1 MKFHKQAGFVLFV
14 VSALL
19 LSACA
24 GTPAAQTGKL
34 QVAATTG
41 IVADVVAQ
49 VGGEHL
55 DVQVLIP
62 ADADPHS
69 FEPTPQDAA
78 ALASADLVV
87 ANGFGLEE
95 TLQTLLDAQGDKVVY
110 ASDGVSALE
119 FDDHDHD
126 HEDHEHEHEDEGHE
140 HEGEDHDHEH
150 GVVSDLSVWAGEWV
164 STSAY
169 DPDAFQPAY
178 DAIVASTPEL
188 NEAVVRAFLD
198 EGYQTSF
205 DTFLVEGEAVSFA
218 SAAGSSSCEY
228 AFSGTTPVLQ
238 VEGELWSVF
247 ETSDPACDQYR
258 YLLLSPPHAVEAEAS
273 LHFHMI
279 YGSASPEEIAETSG
293 IWVPALYPAGTD
305 AEALVNMWVASARLL
320 GVYIAGVNGI
330 DALMTAEEQA
340 ALAGATGGH
349 DHEHE
354 HEDEGHDH
362 EHEGEEDHDHE
373 HEGEDEHGHDHEGPD
388 PHAWMDPQNVKIW
401 ADNIAAAL
409 STADPANA
417 ADYQANAEAYK
428 AELDALDSWAVEQLA
443 GIGHDRRLLVTDHET
458 LGYFA
463 ARYDFE
469 VIGALIPSLST
480 LSEPSAG
487 ELAALQTAI
496 ADYDIDVIFIGFSI
510 TPSLAQRVAADTGVQ
525 LVTLYTEAL
534 SAADGPAA
542 SYLDMMR
549 YNVSAI
555 AEALK

>member
-14 VSALL
+14 AGALL

-24 GTPAAQTGKL
+24 GTPAAETGKL
-34 QVAATTG
+34 QVVATTG
-41 IVADVVAQ
+41 IVGDVVAQ
-49 VGGEHL
+49 VGGEHIA
-55 DVQVLIP
+55 VNVLIP
-62 ADADPHS
+62 AGADPHS

-78 ALASADLVV
+78 ALASADVVV

-95 TLQTLLDAQGDKVVY
+95 SLQALLDAQGDKVVY
-110 ASDGVSALE
+110 ASEGIHALE
-119 FDDHDHD
+119 FDEHDHHD
-126 HEDHEHEHEDEGHE
+126 
-140 HEGEDHDHEH
+140 EDHDHEH
-150 GVVSDLSVWAGEWV
+150 EGEEHGHDHDHGDVSDLSLWGGDWI

-178 DAIVASTPEL
+178 DAIIASTPEL
-188 NEAVVRAFLD
+188 SNEDVVRAFLD
-198 EGYQTSF
+198 EGYTTSF
-205 DTFLVEGEAVSFA
+205 DTFLVEAETVTFTSET
-218 SAAGSSSCEY
+218 GSIACDY
-228 AFSGTTPVLQ
+228 AYTGTTPVLQ
-238 VEGELWSVF
+238 VEGEVWSVF
-247 ETSDPACDQYR
+247 ETGDHDCDEYR

-279 YGSASPEEIAETSG
+279 YGSTSPEEIAESSG
-293 IWVPALYPAGTD
+293 VWVPALYPAGTD
-305 AEALVNMWVASARLL
+305 VQALVNMWVASARLI

-330 DALMTAEEQA
+330 EAAMTEEEQA

-354 HEDEGHDH
+354 DEEGHEHEHEEEAGHDH
-362 EHEGEEDHDHE
+362 E
-373 HEGEDEHGHDHEGPD
+373 HEGPD
-388 PHAWMDPQNVKIW
+388 PHAWMNPQNVKVW
-401 ADNIAAAL
+401 ADNVAAAL
-409 STADPANA
+409 SAADPAHA
-417 ADYQANAEAYK
+417 ASYQANAEAYK
-428 AELDALDSWAVEQLA
+428 AELDALDSWAAEQLA
-443 GIGHDRRLLVTDHET
+443 GIDHERRVLVTDHET

-496 ADYDIDVIFIGFSI
+496 ADHEVDVIFIGFSI
-510 TPSLAQRVAADTGVQ
+510 TPGLAQSVAADTGVQ

-555 AEALK
+555 AQALK